1 MCAASIDQKPR
12 LVDAPSSRPKN
23 TNMSISEMPVMMSG
37 FITGMSVAVS
47 SAARRYLLRIRFMPT
62 AAAVPIAVDTSDATT
77 ARMSVFLSALSV
89 SPSRNS
95 S

>member
-1 MCAASIDQKPR
+1 MD
-12 LVDAPSSRPKN
+12 VPSSRPKN

-37 FITGMSVAVS
+37 FIMGMSVAVS